1 MNFNKKIM
9 LTSVAVLPFF
19 INIAN
24 AESNEGIV
32 TAYVLNVRTG
42 PDKSYDI
49 SFYLNQGEKVN
60 IKGMSNGFYNI
71 VTENKKEGWA
81 SAKYIKLQESSVTS
95 IKYTATYLNMRT
107 GPSTSYSIIT
117 TLTQGA
123 EVQVISESNG
133 WSKIKYNSKEGY
145 VSSKYLKLKQNQ
157 IQIKYVNV
165 DALNVRSE
173 PSTSSQILKVYKK
186 GQEIKVVSISDGW
199 AKIEYNGGHA
209 YISNKYLVDEKIE
222 TTQIKYVN
230 VDALNVRSGPSTSSQ
245 ILTVYKKGQEVKVV
259 SISDDWAK
267 IQYNDGYA
275 YVSNKYLV
283 DILENDKNELPNY
296 GGGVSSGN
304 VTYES
309 LSYSFTQM
317 VDYEYQ
323 LALKGYNKIRANLST
338 SDSTSTAYVNATRED
353 LQKYLN
359 PDTFNSNSNG
369 KLQFLRLDK
378 YKPGITASQLN
389 SYFNKYCKS
398 HSVFLG
404 KGQAFIDAS
413 KKYNLDI
420 SYLVAASMLETG
432 YGVSELAQGVY
443 VTGENGEQV
452 KVYNFF
458 GIAAYDGTAV
468 VSAANYAYKQGW
480 TTVDK
485 TIDGC
490 AKWISDNYIHNSKY
504 NQNTLYK
511 MRWIYKAGHQYATDI
526 TWPNV
531 VATIMNRII
540 SSYSP
545 NANLEYIIPKYK

>member
-157 IQIKYVNV
+157 I
-165 DALNVRSE
+165 
-173 PSTSSQILKVYKK
+173 
-186 GQEIKVVSISDGW
+186 
-199 AKIEYNGGHA
+199 
-209 YISNKYLVDEKIE
+209 
-222 TTQIKYVN
+222 QIKYVN

-432 YGVSELAQGVY
+432 YGISELAQGVY

-480 TTVDK
+480 TSVDK